1 MFRIN
6 LKKLR
11 EERNLSQAAF
21 AKLIGVSQS
30 AVGNWEAGSREPN
43 LETMDKIADFF
54 GVSVDYLLG
63 RDGQSVLLDNHPDNI
78 EADIQDK
85 LNEVLSQLDAEDA
98 DLLFNGESLDPDSR
112 ELLAASIE
120 RTIRLAKE
128 LQLKRQAE
136 DDKS

>member
-1 MFRIN
+1 MNR
-6 LKKLR
+6 LKELR
-11 EERNLSQAAF
+11 KQKGLKQKDLAGF
-21 AKLIGVSQS
+21 IGVSQS
-30 AVGNWEAGSREPN
+30 TLSEWESEKYQIDNDN
-43 LETMDKIADFF
+43 LFKLADYF

-63 RDGQSVLLDNHPDNI
+63 RESQSVLTDSSSDNI

>member
-1 MFRIN
+1 MNR
-6 LKKLR
+6 LKELR
-11 EERNLSQAAF
+11 KQKGLKQKDLAG
-21 AKLIGVSQS
+21 LIGVSQS
-30 AVGNWEAGSREPN
+30 TLSEWESEKYQIDNDN
-43 LETMDKIADFF
+43 LFKLADYF

-63 RDGQSVLLDNHPDNI
+63 RDSQSVNSDSHNTTI
-78 EADIQDK
+78 ESDIQDK

-136 DDKS
+136 DDIS

>member
-1 MFRIN
+1 MNR
-6 LKKLR
+6 LKELRKQKNIKQGDLAKFLGIAQSTLSGWESGKFEIDTNSLFKL
-11 EERNLSQAAF
+11 
-21 AKLIGVSQS
+21 
-30 AVGNWEAGSREPN
+30 
-43 LETMDKIADFF
+43 ADYF

-63 RDGQSVLLDNHPDNI
+63 RESQSVLTDSSSDNI

>member
-1 MFRIN
+1 MNR
-6 LKKLR
+6 LKELR
-11 EERNLSQAAF
+11 KQKGLKQKDLAGF
-21 AKLIGVSQS
+21 IGVSQS
-30 AVGNWEAGSREPN
+30 TLSEWESEKYQIDNDN
-43 LETMDKIADFF
+43 LFKLADFF

-63 RDGQSVLLDNHPDNI
+63 RDGQSVLTDSSSDNI

-136 DDKS
+136 DEKS

>member
-63 RDGQSVLLDNHPDNI
+63 RESQSVLTDSSSDNI

>member
-1 MFRIN
+1 MNR
-6 LKKLR
+6 LKELR
-11 EERNLSQAAF
+11 KQKGLKQKDLAG
-21 AKLIGVSQS
+21 LIGISQS
-30 AVGNWEAGSREPN
+30 TLSEWESEKYQIDNDN
-43 LETMDKIADFF
+43 LFKLADYFN
-54 GVSVDYLLG
+54 VSVDYLLG
-63 RDGQSVLLDNHPDNI
+63 RDSQSVNLDSHNTTI
-78 EADIQDK
+78 ESDIQDK

-136 DDKS
+136 DDIS